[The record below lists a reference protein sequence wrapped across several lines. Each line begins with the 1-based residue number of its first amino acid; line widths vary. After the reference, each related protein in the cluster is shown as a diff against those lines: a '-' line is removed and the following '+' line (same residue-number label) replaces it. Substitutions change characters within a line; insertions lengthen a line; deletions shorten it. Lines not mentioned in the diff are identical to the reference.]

1 MKNQKLIALEKQ
13 LYKEVDSLLKNEK
26 MREVIKHGITPLYGP
41 LMENPKIALITWQGG
56 GADKI
61 IQKETPKQML
71 YLTDANAFGRTLRR
85 YMNLCNLFKIFST
98 STVAHALI
106 FPQAPSNEAAKWG
119 TKTKYPLINKW
130 REFSIRWNKKLLL
143 AQSPELIIIFGKKV
157 CEFLEI
163 EWEEPY
169 KHKNFTEFAE
179 GYLKLKNPETNKEV
193 LYKTIYCHHLSQGY
207 TKEGVTK
214 AFKRVKVILDNTLNN

>member
-41 LMENPKIALITWQGG
+41 IMENPKIALITWQGG

-85 YMNLCNLFKIFST
+85 YMNLCNLFKIF
-98 STVAHALI
+98 
-106 FPQAPSNEAAKWG
+106 F
-119 TKTKYPLINKW
+119 Y
-130 REFSIRWNKKLLL
+130 
-143 AQSPELIIIFGKKV
+143 
-157 CEFLEI
+157 
-163 EWEEPY
+163 
-169 KHKNFTEFAE
+169 
-179 GYLKLKNPETNKEV
+179 
-193 LYKTIYCHHLSQGY
+193 
-207 TKEGVTK
+207 
-214 AFKRVKVILDNTLNN
+214 